1 MRPRAAIVAR
11 SAPCGARRAALW
23 NTERDR
29 MGSPSD
35 RTYSNSHEWHKMEG
49 ETLVLG
55 ISKFAVDAL
64 TDVTFV
70 EMKKAGTKFNAGDV
84 IGEVE
89 SVKTTSDVYSAV
101 GGEIVEV
108 NKAVVDDPS
117 ILNSDPYGKG
127 WLVKIKVGDKSGM
140 SKLMDSGTYDKAH
153 PGH

>member
-1 MRPRAAIVAR
+1 MA
-11 SAPCGARRAALW
+11 
-23 NTERDR
+23 
-29 MGSPSD
+29 SPSD

-101 GGEIVEV
+101 SGEILEV

-117 ILNSDPYGKG
+117 LLNSDPYGKG
-127 WLVKIKVGDKSGM
+127 WLVKIKVADKAGL
-140 SKLMDSGTYDKAH
+140 SKLMDSSTYDKAH
-153 PGH
+153 PAH